1 MKKLLTFLLCVVFSL
16 GVFGVVGCGNTVTLQ
31 QSTQKTYEQTQNSVS
46 SGTTVQSVKL
56 GGLVASTFSSGNRS
70 SDEEP
75 VFLSKTI
82 TATVLPETALNKK
95 VDFEVLWEE
104 NATLKDENVSEYVT
118 VEQKTDGA
126 LTATVKCFKNFG
138 DDLIIVQCVTRD
150 GGFTATCVVS
160 YVGIASDIEVE
171 NVSGAELKYN
181 ETIGDYYE
189 FHTNT
194 EYVFNFSGVN
204 ALGKAKSDKI
214 KPWNHGCNNSSG
226 YYYFTTQTGSLL
238 GGVYGHVDRDDD
250 GNVSKINIDSE
261 KFFAISYSR
270 NEDDSLR
277 VCITVKNVVFD
288 SYDDNGKYLFG
299 TKAENR
305 VNMFLT
311 SKTTDFPECRQ
322 ANKEKINSHYFYVSA
337 GWGHKDSLT
346 GLIDIADVL
355 STIKFRIVSG
365 VDSVSLSEQALEF

>member
-138 DDLIIVQCVTRD
+138 DDIIIIQVVTRD
-150 GGFTATCVVS
+150 GGHTATCSVT

-171 NVSGAELKYN
+171 NVSGAELKHDA
-181 ETIGDYYE
+181 TIGDYYE
-189 FHTNT
+189 FYTNT

-204 ALGKAKSDKI
+204 ALGKASSDKI
-214 KPWNHGCNNSSG
+214 KYWNHGCHDSDDYYCFDKSVWTIGGISMARVPKDNNDEPILMSIDEDQFFSVSS
-226 YYYFTTQTGSLL
+226 
-238 GGVYGHVDRDDD
+238 
-250 GNVSKINIDSE
+250 
-261 KFFAISYSR
+261 SR
-270 NEDDSLR
+270 NEDGSLQIR
-277 VCITVKNVVFD
+277 ITVNSITLDTYHISQVNNID
-288 SYDDNGKYLFG
+288 RYLLG
-299 TKAENR
+299 TAAENNAGLGD
-305 VNMFLT
+305 V
-311 SKTTDFPECRQ
+311 SQYSQ
-322 ANKEKINSHYFYVSA
+322 ANIERFNGNYFYVSA

-346 GLIDIADVL
+346 GLFTVADVL
-355 STIKFRIVSG
+355 STIRFRIVSG
-365 VDSVSLSEQALEF
+365 VDSVSLSEQAIEF